1 MKDDLFFIIEF
12 KGKEDMDHLLFS
24 EILMTSKRCNPNAY
38 KTNCRSVKRPKIFIQ
53 SNQSN
58 VSCYEELLTE
68 IGFSIAF
75 KKVVLF
81 SIEGASKTVYDVIAH
96 FENNKFSRNL
106 SVYFIN
112 PSDSSVEKCVDYK
125 NVSTIKTKYYFSDCG
140 DIQSEKKKRCICENN
155 KNAGNIEWVS
165 IQKNTFA
172 YGYSITIL
180 RELIF
185 ENYLHAF

>member
-12 KGKEDMDHLLFS
+12 KGKEDMDHMLFS

-96 FENNKFSRNL
+96 FENNKFSRNIL
-106 SVYFIN
+106 VYFIN
-112 PSDSSVEKCVDYK
+112 PSDLNY
-125 NVSTIKTKYYFSDCG
+125 VSTIKTKYYFSDCG
-140 DIQSEKKKRCICENN
+140 DIQSEKKKKCICENN
-155 KNAGNIEWVS
+155 INAGNIEWVS